1 MVKSYQHR
9 ISSGFTK
16 FLSNVGQCAKGGQFV
31 HIEIINFDC
40 TGSFVVSRDQEY
52 VFKIRWS
59 PRQQSSD
66 QYRNQIARRSGNEL
80 ISSNRMSV
88 LRRFRGDKFL
98 KARIIPK
105 RIEHGIEPE

>member
-59 PRQQSSD
+59 PRRLPRQQSSD

-80 ISSNRMSV
+80 ISNNRMSV
-88 LRRFRGDKFL
+88 LRRFRGGEFL
-98 KARIIPK
+98 EARIVPE
-105 RIEHGIEPE
+105 RIE